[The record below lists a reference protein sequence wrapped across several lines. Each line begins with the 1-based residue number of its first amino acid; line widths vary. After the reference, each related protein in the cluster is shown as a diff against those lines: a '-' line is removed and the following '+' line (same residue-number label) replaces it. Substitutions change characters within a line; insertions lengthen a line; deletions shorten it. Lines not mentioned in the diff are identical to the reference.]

1 MSSLRRIYASIFK
14 WAPASAAAT
23 VCQQLLG
30 ALVPA
35 AVTVVSAGLFDHAAK
50 AINGQADGTKLYLYA
65 ALYLIIYLINDIL
78 EYIFSIAVNAGIY
91 EKGTAYFRMD
101 LYEKVA
107 KLPLLA
113 LEDPE
118 VLNRKERAEKAVN
131 DESLSALF
139 NCTLVFLR
147 TPLTAVALGGVLA
160 RYSVWLLPLSLL
172 SVLPY
177 LVARLVRGKEFFHI
191 KRAQAPE
198 TRRLAY
204 LWSLFHT
211 RQTAKEMRVT
221 GFDGY
226 LTGKWAATRDRVN
239 EELWAVGR
247 KDAISLLF
255 CDLFRILGYGASIGL
270 VLMLALRGQVTM
282 GVFGASVTAFLSMQ
296 MTMKV
301 FLQFLGR
308 IPEQLGYAKDYYAFL
323 DQKEEENGS
332 AAYPGLQQ
340 DIRLE
345 GVAFRYPGQTGYAL
359 YNLDLVIRKGEKVAV
374 LGENGSGKTTLGKLL
389 LGFYPPEE
397 GEIFVD
403 GVPVSHYDQAGFRRQ
418 ASAVAQQFA
427 VYNLSLRENVALSD
441 TGRLYADDEIGDAL
455 QQAGLEGIGG
465 LDEPMG
471 REFGGREL
479 SGGQW
484 QKLAIARGLFRKSGL
499 ILLDEPTAALDPL
512 VETDILRSFIHAAQD
527 KTAVIISHRVGLCK
541 LVDRIVVMKGGRV
554 AESGSHQ
561 ELLAAGGEYA
571 RLYTAQEQWYR

>member
-1 MSSLRRIYASIFK
+1 MNSLRRIYASIFK
-14 WAPASAAAT
+14 WAPASAVAT
-23 VCQQLLG
+23 VLQQLLG

-35 AVTVVSAGLFDHAAK
+35 AVTVVSAGLFDHASK
-50 AINGQADGTKLYLYA
+50 AINGQADGSKLYLYA
-65 ALYLIIYLINDIL
+65 ALYLIIYLINDVL

-91 EKGTAYFRMD
+91 EKGTAYFRMA

-118 VLNRKERAEKAVN
+118 VLNRKERADKAVQ

-139 NCTLVFLR
+139 NGTLVFLR
-147 TPLTAVALGGVLA
+147 APLTAVALAAVLA

-177 LVARLVRGKEFFHI
+177 LVARLIRGKEFFHV

-211 RQTAKEMRVT
+211 RQTAKEMRVA

-226 LTGKWAATRDRVN
+226 LTGKWAATRDKVN

-308 IPEQLGYAKDYYAFL
+308 IPEQLGYAQDYYAFL

-359 YNLDLVIRKGEKVAV
+359 NDLDLVIRKGEKIAV

-397 GEIFVD
+397 GEVFVD
-403 GVPVSHYDQAGFRRQ
+403 GVPVGHYDQTGFRRQ

-427 VYNLSLRENVALSD
+427 VYNLSLRENVAMSD
-441 TGRLYADDEIGDAL
+441 TARLHADDDIMEAL
-455 QQAGLEGIGG
+455 RQAGLEGIGG

-484 QKLAIARGLFRKSGL
+484 QKLAIARGLFRPSSL

-512 VETDILRSFIHAAQD
+512 VETDILRSFIHAARD

-554 AESGSHQ
+554 AESGTHQ

>member
-14 WAPASAAAT
+14 WAPASAVAT
-23 VCQQLLG
+23 VLQQLLG

-35 AVTVVSAGLFDHAAK
+35 AVTVVSAGLFDHASK
-50 AINGQADGTKLYLYA
+50 AINGQADGSKLYLYA
-65 ALYLIIYLINDIL
+65 ALYLIIYLINDVL

-91 EKGTAYFRMD
+91 EKGTAYFRMA

-118 VLNRKERAEKAVN
+118 VLNRKERADKAVQ

-139 NCTLVFLR
+139 NGTLVFLR
-147 TPLTAVALGGVLA
+147 APLTAVALAAVLA

-177 LVARLVRGKEFFHI
+177 LVARLIRGKEFFHV

-211 RQTAKEMRVT
+211 RQTAKEMRVA

-226 LTGKWAATRDRVN
+226 LTGKWAATRDKVN

-308 IPEQLGYAKDYYAFL
+308 IPEQLGYARDYYAFL

-359 YNLDLVIRKGEKVAV
+359 NDLDLVIRKGEKVAV

-397 GEIFVD
+397 GGIFVD

-427 VYNLSLRENVALSD
+427 VYNLSLRENVAMSG
-441 TGRLYADDEIGDAL
+441 TERLHADGDIMEAL
-455 QQAGLEGIGG
+455 RQAGLEGIGG
-465 LDEPMG
+465 LDESMG

-484 QKLAIARGLFRKSGL
+484 QKLAIARGLFRPSSL

-512 VETDILRSFIHAAQD
+512 VETDILRSFIHAARD

-554 AESGSHQ
+554 AESGTHQ

>member
-14 WAPASAAAT
+14 WAPASAVAT
-23 VCQQLLG
+23 VLQQLLG

-35 AVTVVSAGLFDHAAK
+35 AVTVVSAGLFDHASK
-50 AINGQADGTKLYLYA
+50 AINGQADGSKLYLYA
-65 ALYLIIYLINDIL
+65 ALYLIIYLINDVL

-91 EKGTAYFRMD
+91 EKGMAYFRMA

-118 VLNRKERAEKAVN
+118 VLNRKERADKAVQ

-139 NCTLVFLR
+139 NGTLVFLR
-147 TPLTAVALGGVLA
+147 APLTAVALAAVLA

-177 LVARLVRGKEFFHI
+177 LVARLIRGKEFFHV
-191 KRAQAPE
+191 KQAQAPE

-211 RQTAKEMRVT
+211 RQTAKEMRVA

-226 LTGKWAATRDRVN
+226 LTGKWAATRDKVN

-308 IPEQLGYAKDYYAFL
+308 IPEQLGYARDYYAFL

-359 YNLDLVIRKGEKVAV
+359 NDLDLVIRKGEKIAV

-397 GEIFVD
+397 GEVFVD
-403 GVPVSHYDQAGFRRQ
+403 GVPVGHYDQTGFRRH

-441 TGRLYADDEIGDAL
+441 TERLHADGDILEAL
-455 QQAGLEGIGG
+455 RQAGLEGVGG

-484 QKLAIARGLFRKSGL
+484 QKLAIARGLFRPSSL

-512 VETDILRSFIHAAQD
+512 VETDILRSFIQAARD

-554 AESGSHQ
+554 AESGTHQ

>member
-14 WAPASAAAT
+14 WAPASAVAT

-50 AINGQADGTKLYLYA
+50 AINGQADGSKLYLYA

-91 EKGTAYFRMD
+91 EKGTAYFRMA

-118 VLNRKERAEKAVN
+118 VLNRKERADKAVQ

-139 NCTLVFLR
+139 NGTLVFLR
-147 TPLTAVALGGVLA
+147 APLTAVALAAVLA

-177 LVARLVRGKEFFHI
+177 LVARLIRGKEFFHVR
-191 KRAQAPE
+191 RAQAPE

-204 LWSLFHT
+204 LWCLFHT
-211 RQTAKEMRVT
+211 RQTVKEMRVA

-226 LTGKWAATRDRVN
+226 LTGKWTATRDKVN
-239 EELWAVGR
+239 EELWAVGK

-332 AAYPGLQQ
+332 TAYPGLQM

-359 YNLDLVIRKGEKVAV
+359 SNLDLVIRKGEKVAV

-397 GEIFVD
+397 GEVFVD
-403 GVPVSHYDQAGFRRQ
+403 GVPVSHYDQTGFRRQ

-441 TGRLYADDEIGDAL
+441 TERLHADGDIMEAL
-455 QQAGLEGIGG
+455 RQAGLEGIGG

-484 QKLAIARGLFRKSGL
+484 QKLAIARGLFRPSSL

-541 LVDRIVVMKGGRV
+541 LVDRIVVMKDGRI

>member
-14 WAPASAAAT
+14 WAPASAVAT

-50 AINGQADGTKLYLYA
+50 AISGQADGTKLYLYA
-65 ALYLIIYLINDIL
+65 ALYLIIYLINDVL

-139 NCTLVFLR
+139 NGTLVFLR
-147 TPLTAVALGGVLA
+147 APLTAISIAAVLA
-160 RYSVWLLPLSLL
+160 RYSVWLLSLSLL

-177 LVARLVRGKEFFHI
+177 LVARLVRGKEFFHV

-211 RQTAKEMRVT
+211 RQTAKEMRVA
-221 GFDGY
+221 GFGGY
-226 LTGKWAATRDRVN
+226 LTGKWTATRDRVN

-359 YNLDLVIRKGEKVAV
+359 NDLDLVIRKGEKVAV

-397 GEIFVD
+397 GEVFVD
-403 GVPVSHYDQAGFRRQ
+403 GVPVGQYDQPGFRRQ

-441 TGRLYADDEIGDAL
+441 TGRLHADGEIMEAL
-455 QQAGLEGIGG
+455 RQAGLEGIGG

-484 QKLAIARGLFRKSGL
+484 QKLAIARGLFRPSSL

-512 VETDILRSFIHAAQD
+512 VETDILRSFIHAARD

-541 LVDRIVVMKGGRV
+541 LVDRIVVMKSGRV
-554 AESGSHQ
+554 AESGTHQ

>member
-14 WAPASAAAT
+14 WAPASAVAT
-23 VCQQLLG
+23 VLQQLLG

-50 AINGQADGTKLYLYA
+50 AINGQADSSKLYLYA
-65 ALYLIIYLINDIL
+65 ALYLIIYLINDVL

-91 EKGTAYFRMD
+91 EKGTAYFRMA

-118 VLNRKERAEKAVN
+118 VLNRKERADKAVQ

-139 NCTLVFLR
+139 NGTLVFLR
-147 TPLTAVALGGVLA
+147 APLTAVALAAVLA

-177 LVARLVRGKEFFHI
+177 LVARLIRGKEFFHV

-211 RQTAKEMRVT
+211 RQTAKEMRVA

-226 LTGKWAATRDRVN
+226 LTGKWAATRDKVN

-247 KDAISLLF
+247 KDAVSLLF

-323 DQKEEENGS
+323 NQKEEENGS

-345 GVAFRYPGQTGYAL
+345 GVGFRYPGQTGYAL
-359 YNLDLVIRKGEKVAV
+359 NDLDLVIRKGEKIAV

-397 GEIFVD
+397 GEVFFD
-403 GVPVSHYDQAGFRRQ
+403 GVPVGHYDQTGFRRQ

-441 TGRLYADDEIGDAL
+441 TGRLHADGDIMEAL
-455 QQAGLEGIGG
+455 RQAGLEGVGG
-465 LDEPMG
+465 LDESMG

-484 QKLAIARGLFRKSGL
+484 QKLAIGRGLFRPSSL

-554 AESGSHQ
+554 AESGTHQ